1 VYYFCD
7 KCADRLH
14 TELRCSVAANTTRLW
29 LITGIVSMVRPPP
42 QEDPAE
48 GSRETI
54 DRELTR
60 QPNGN
65 KGKRNRDETASSDRS
80 AGRGDGEGLPR
91 RRD

>member
-1 VYYFCD
+1 
-7 KCADRLH
+7 
-14 TELRCSVAANTTRLW
+14 
-29 LITGIVSMVRPPP
+29 MVRPPP

-54 DRELTR
+54 KRELTR

-65 KGKRNRDETASSDRS
+65 KRNRNRDETASSDRS
-80 AGRGDGEGLPR
+80 ARDGRGEGLPR